1 MNPVTGLRSLSARP
15 PSQPHPPQAARPPPS
30 WARNRTPGTSRLER
44 LKPSYAQRFGWSKDE
59 ERQWHCR
66 QRQKRWRQRRGRDG
80 ESPPEPLGAVQS
92 EASLASVGSSVA
104 STASAANSE
113 RLRWCAPGRWVQE
126 PADEGAIIASAR
138 RSGLAPTVVAACR
151 APRVTASSLH
161 LGKTGRESPRSVA
174 VAGALK
180 EAVPRM
186 RDGLDQDSGAWSARI
201 RWPDVWPPALIV
213 HFVVVP
219 AGGRRPAVARH
230 IAPWQ
235 RSAPR
240 SRRRSSVAGPTPHQP
255 TGALAPVAS
264 GSTSLPTVRGR
275 ERAMECPGRSRW
287 AMECPGVPRWGR
299 SRWGGG
305 RWCARRNA
313 PPNRSNVPP
322 RDSSAAAA
330 QRYDTAQKT
339 RVYVV

>member
-1 MNPVTGLRSLSARP
+1 MNPVTGLRSLTARP
-15 PSQPHPPQAARPPPS
+15 PSQPHPPQASRPPPS

-44 LKPSYAQRFGWSKDE
+44 LKPCYAQRFGWSKDE

-66 QRQKRWRQRRGRDG
+66 QRQKRWRQRRGGDG
-80 ESPPEPLGAVQS
+80 EPPPEPLGAVQS

-161 LGKTGRESPRSVA
+161 LDKTGRESPRSVA

-186 RDGLDQDSGAWSARI
+186 RDGLDQDSGAWSAYI
-201 RWPDVWPPALIV
+201 P
-213 HFVVVP
+213 
-219 AGGRRPAVARH
+219 
-230 IAPWQ
+230 
-235 RSAPR
+235 
-240 SRRRSSVAGPTPHQP
+240 
-255 TGALAPVAS
+255 
-264 GSTSLPTVRGR
+264 
-275 ERAMECPGRSRW
+275 
-287 AMECPGVPRWGR
+287 
-299 SRWGGG
+299 
-305 RWCARRNA
+305 
-313 PPNRSNVPP
+313 
-322 RDSSAAAA
+322 
-330 QRYDTAQKT
+330 
-339 RVYVV
+339 

>member
-15 PSQPHPPQAARPPPS
+15 PSQPHPPQASRPPPS

-44 LKPSYAQRFGWSKDE
+44 LKPCYAQRFGWSKDE

-80 ESPPEPLGAVQS
+80 EPPPESLGPVQS

-161 LGKTGRESPRSVA
+161 LDKTGREGDESPTSVA

-186 RDGLDQDSGAWSARI
+186 RDGLDQDSGAWSAYI
-201 RWPDVWPPALIV
+201 P
-213 HFVVVP
+213 
-219 AGGRRPAVARH
+219 
-230 IAPWQ
+230 
-235 RSAPR
+235 
-240 SRRRSSVAGPTPHQP
+240 
-255 TGALAPVAS
+255 
-264 GSTSLPTVRGR
+264 
-275 ERAMECPGRSRW
+275 
-287 AMECPGVPRWGR
+287 
-299 SRWGGG
+299 
-305 RWCARRNA
+305 
-313 PPNRSNVPP
+313 
-322 RDSSAAAA
+322 
-330 QRYDTAQKT
+330 
-339 RVYVV
+339 

>member
-80 ESPPEPLGAVQS
+80 EPPPEPLGAVQS

-113 RLRWCAPGRWVQE
+113 RLRWCAPGRWKQE

-161 LGKTGRESPRSVA
+161 LDKTGRESPRSVA

-201 RWPDVWPPALIV
+201 SDSHAVPSFSSLSFLIAVHCRPCRWEETGGGSTHRPVAAERSKEQEEVFSSWPYAPSTDWRV
-213 HFVVVP
+213 G
-219 AGGRRPAVARH
+219 AGGVGLDFAADSPRARAGHGVPGPIALGYGVPGRPPLGPIALGRRAVVRT
-230 IAPWQ
+230 PK
-235 RSAPR
+235 RPSEPLKR
-240 SRRRSSVAGPTPHQP
+240 PSERLLRGRRSKV
-255 TGALAPVAS
+255 
-264 GSTSLPTVRGR
+264 
-275 ERAMECPGRSRW
+275 
-287 AMECPGVPRWGR
+287 
-299 SRWGGG
+299 
-305 RWCARRNA
+305 
-313 PPNRSNVPP
+313 
-322 RDSSAAAA
+322 
-330 QRYDTAQKT
+330 
-339 RVYVV
+339 

>member
-1 MNPVTGLRSLSARP
+1 MNPVTGLRSLTARP
-15 PSQPHPPQAARPPPS
+15 PSQPHPPQASRPPPS

-44 LKPSYAQRFGWSKDE
+44 LKPCYAQRFGWSKDE

-80 ESPPEPLGAVQS
+80 EPPPEPLGPVQS

-161 LGKTGRESPRSVA
+161 LDKTGRKGDESPTSAA

-186 RDGLDQDSGAWSARI
+186 RDGLDQDSGAWSAYIPSVFAPLSLLIAVRCRPC
-201 RWPDVWPPALIV
+201 RWEETGGSTGGSTHRPVAAERSKEQEEVFTSWPYAPSTDWRV
-213 HFVVVP
+213 G
-219 AGGRRPAVARH
+219 AGGVGLDFAGGSPRAKAGYGVPGLPPIALGRRAVVRT
-230 IAPWQ
+230 PK
-235 RSAPR
+235 RPSEPLKR
-240 SRRRSSVAGPTPHQP
+240 PSERLLRGRRSKV
-255 TGALAPVAS
+255 
-264 GSTSLPTVRGR
+264 
-275 ERAMECPGRSRW
+275 
-287 AMECPGVPRWGR
+287 
-299 SRWGGG
+299 
-305 RWCARRNA
+305 
-313 PPNRSNVPP
+313 
-322 RDSSAAAA
+322 
-330 QRYDTAQKT
+330 
-339 RVYVV
+339 